1 MKAIFYFLIIFSFI
15 FIGACSSIQ
24 EPKLISI
31 DKVELIDDTDEEFFI
46 ETDLSI
52 YNPNWFDISTDD
64 IVFKIF
70 VNTLYVGSAEIAGG
84 VLIAKK
90 DTSNVVSLLKIQK
103 NYLDSNI
110 NINDSV
116 LVNAIGT
123 TKIPYINK
131 DFYFEFDYK
140 INLSDYILPFANE
153 IITDS
158 DIQIKEVNIKSIDLM
173 KIKLEVLFNL
183 NNTTKNEY
191 EISKLDI
198 NIYNSSSYSTLVGS
212 TNIEKGFTVLADT
225 LNVFKSEVSINTLSM
240 GSALF
245 SNTIGNSNS
254 FYIKVNSIVKYNK
267 LEIPIIIKRR
277 VDYNPLTL
285 EINLHE

>member
-15 FIGACSSIQ
+15 LIGACSSIQ

-191 EISKLDI
+191 EISKLDVS
-198 NIYNSSSYSTLVGS
+198 IYNSSSYSTLVGRS
-212 TNIEKGFTVLADT
+212 TIDKGFTVLADT

-240 GSALF
+240 GSALL

-254 FYIKVNSIVKYNK
+254 FYIKVNSIVNYNK
-267 LEIPIIIKRR
+267 LEIPIVIKRR
-277 VDYNPLTL
+277 IDYNPLTL
-285 EINLHE
+285 EIKLHE

>member
-15 FIGACSSIQ
+15 LIGACSSIQ

-183 NNTTKNEY
+183 NNTTNNEY

-198 NIYNSSSYSTLVGS
+198 SIYNSSSYSTLVGS
-212 TNIEKGFTVLADT
+212 TSIDKGFAVLADT

-240 GSALF
+240 GSALL

-285 EINLHE
+285 EIKLHE